1 MEQEKKYIEN
11 RYGMVTKANDLIQK
25 SRFKLSLQQQ
35 KIVLYLISQIS
46 PYDEDF
52 RMIEFSISEFCKVCG
67 VETSGKNYNDLKAN
81 IKEIADQSVWI
92 DKGDGVETMVRW
104 IEKPYIDNKSGTVRI
119 RMDEDMKPFLLQL
132 KSNFTR
138 YELLWT
144 LSFKSKYTTRL
155 YELIKSIHFHELE
168 EYERTY
174 TLVELRH
181 MLDLDDDVYPTY
193 QTFKTRVLNVA
204 VQEINNYSDKNVTYV
219 PIKNGRSVEK
229 IRFTITTKDALHTAK
244 LRSDIEHRFG
254 LDEDQTTFW
263 DELEAKGVVS
273 SDRYDKKDVI
283 EVEPVEEV

>member
-1 MEQEKKYIEN
+1 
-11 RYGMVTKANDLIQK
+11 MVTKANDLIQK
-25 SRFKLSLQQQ
+25 SRFKLSHQQQ

-46 PYDEDF
+46 PFDEDF

-67 VETSGKNYNDLKAN
+67 LETSGKNYNDLKAN
-81 IKEIADQSVWI
+81 IKEIADQSVWVDI
-92 DKGDGVETMVRW
+92 NGDGKETLLRW

-132 KSNFTR
+132 KNNFTR

-144 LSFKSKYTTRL
+144 LNFKSKYTTRL

-168 EYERTY
+168 TYERTY
-174 TLVELRH
+174 TLVELRR
-181 MLDLDDDVYPTY
+181 MLGLDLDDKGVYPTY

-229 IRFTITTKDALHTAK
+229 IKFIITTKDALHTAK

-254 LDEDQTTFW
+254 LDEEQTTLW

-273 SDRYDKKDVI
+273 SERFDKKNVI
-283 EVEPVEEV
+283 EVEPVEETDTAK